1 MSETATPQLSAP
13 LQGTEDAELVAALRR
28 RDEAAFVSL
37 VDRYGA
43 MMLRVAQH
51 YVRTPSVAEEVVQ
64 ETWCAVLTGI
74 DRFEGRSRFKTWL
87 FRILTNRAMRR
98 GQREARCLPF
108 SSLARDDEDGPAVSP
123 DRFLAPDHAHW
134 PNNWAAPP
142 RDWRLVPDE
151 RLLGKETLRRVGDA
165 IAVLPPRQREVIVL
179 RDVEGFSPV
188 EVCDALGLSEGNQRV
203 LLHRARSRVRGTL
216 EHYFDDEVLAA

>member
-1 MSETATPQLSAP
+1 MSETATPQLVTP

-28 RDEAAFVSL
+28 RDEAAFVAL

-43 MMLRVAQH
+43 MMQRVAQN

-87 FRILTNRAMRR
+87 FRILVNRAMRR
-98 GQREARCLPF
+98 GQREARVVPF
-108 SSLARDDEDGPAVSP
+108 SSLAREDDGEPAVSA
-123 DRFLAPDHAHW
+123 DRFLPADHAQWPDH
-134 PNNWAAPP
+134 WAVPP
-142 RDWRLVPDE
+142 QDWRVIPE
-151 RLLGKETLRRVGDA
+151 ECLLGKETLRRVRDA
-165 IAVLPPRQREVIVL
+165 ISVLPERQRDVIVL
-179 RDVEGFSPV
+179 RDVEGWEPA

-203 LLHRARSRVRGTL
+203 LLHRARSKVREAL
-216 EHYFDDEVLAA
+216 ERYFEPEMATA